1 MPIQDDLQAF
11 LAEWHDPSP
20 FLEVQTSGS
29 TGTPKRMRVRKD
41 RMLNSARLTCDYLG
55 LKKGD
60 KALLCMPLRYIAG
73 KMMVVRSLYAG
84 LDLEVC
90 EPSGPPVGGLG
101 RYAPTLCRHDPLAGL
116 QYIASTRGT

>member
-1 MPIQDDLQAF
+1 MPIQEDLQAF

-55 LKKGD
+55 LRR
-60 KALLCMPLRYIAG
+60 ATRPCY
-73 KMMVVRSLYAG
+73 
-84 LDLEVC
+84 VC
-90 EPSGPPVGGLG
+90 PC
-101 RYAPTLCRHDPLAGL
+101 A
-116 QYIASTRGT
+116 I

>member
-55 LKKGD
+55 LK
-60 KALLCMPLRYIAG
+60 
-73 KMMVVRSLYAG
+73 
-84 LDLEVC
+84 
-90 EPSGPPVGGLG
+90 
-101 RYAPTLCRHDPLAGL
+101 
-116 QYIASTRGT
+116 